1 MKCTI
6 VVVTKEPCS
15 MLSFC
20 IREYKIQIHNSYL
33 WFWHS
38 MQFIILYLTYRKAI
52 FNWKPE
58 EDSMERQ
65 NKSLF
70 TEDSYVP
77 ETSIG
82 HLQLVFALMQFGKQR
97 SVDPGDFIATLRINT
112 SLQQDA
118 HVSFQL
124 IYIFFII

>member
-1 MKCTI
+1 
-6 VVVTKEPCS
+6 
-15 MLSFC
+15 
-20 IREYKIQIHNSYL
+20 
-33 WFWHS
+33 
-38 MQFIILYLTYRKAI
+38 
-52 FNWKPE
+52 
-58 EDSMERQ
+58 MEGQ

-70 TEDSYVP
+70 TEDSYIP

-118 HVSFQL
+118 HVNFQL
-124 IYIFFII
+124 IYIFLIF